1 VAKRSGVR
9 RFFNRLLLP
18 IAATAMS
25 AAFQLSIAAGWFRG
39 TLRWALYLIWI
50 VTAGLWITWIL
61 THDKVTLWLGAPFG
75 SKITTAEKTE
85 TGARRTEEVSY
96 SWLDLFKDK
105 VRKVTLWLGAPLGSE
120 ITTAEKTETG
130 ARRTEEVSYS
140 WLDLFKEKLRL
151 EEELASL
158 EAQIPSIR
166 VVPVIKIGKDD
177 VDFLREKIGRKKNEI
192 KQIDERMKRVAHD

>member
-1 VAKRSGVR
+1 
-9 RFFNRLLLP
+9 
-18 IAATAMS
+18 MS
-25 AAFQLSIAAGWFRG
+25 AAFQLSIAAGWFGG
-39 TLRWALYLIWI
+39 TLSWALYLLWI
-50 VTAGLWITWIL
+50 VTAGLWITWML

-75 SKITTAEKTE
+75 SK
-85 TGARRTEEVSY
+85 
-96 SWLDLFKDK
+96 
-105 VRKVTLWLGAPLGSE
+105 

-192 KQIDERMKRVAHD
+192 KQIGERMKRVTHD